1 MPKIFS
7 SVFVK
12 LFAILVAAGI
22 GINLAILLFIG
33 SFRHHLSTTYESH
46 LARYIDFLVQEI
58 GEPPDLQRAQ
68 RLATETGMKIAYD
81 SPSRQWAT
89 HPRGEFP
96 EQVCHHLFNLQD
108 GRIQAGSYHGQHV
121 FYVARDDGRLTF
133 FLPKTWDADR
143 KIKVF
148 GLILL
153 LGITLLL
160 AAVYFAI
167 RRVLKPLRGLE
178 EGVRQVAQGR
188 LGHQVPVQGRDELSA
203 LSRSF
208 NDMTRQIALLIKAK
222 ERLVLDVSHELR
234 SPLTRSKVALAMLPE
249 SAGKQSLLEDI
260 GEMEAKIA
268 ELLESAR
275 AVGVKAELK
284 RVPTDLAELIA
295 RTAAGFKDRPP
306 GVRLAELPQLPPVS
320 LDPRQTERA
329 LRNIIDNA
337 LKYSVP
343 ASPPVRIAL
352 HAREAFAVITVSD
365 RGIGIP
371 RADLALVFEPF
382 YRVDPSRRARTGGYG
397 LGLSLAKTI
406 VEAHG
411 GRIEIDSVHG
421 EGTTVRILLPA

>member
-1 MPKIFS
+1 MPKLFF

-22 GINLAILLFIG
+22 GINLAIILFIG

-58 GEPPDLQRAQ
+58 GDPPDLPRAQ
-68 RLATETGMKIAYD
+68 RLAAESGMKIAFD
-81 SPSRQWAT
+81 SPSQRWAT
-89 HPRGEFP
+89 HPRSEFP
-96 EQVCHHLFNLQD
+96 AQVRYHLIDLGD

-121 FYVARDDGRLTF
+121 IYVARNDGRFTF
-133 FLPKTWDADR
+133 FLPRAWDAGK

-148 GLILL
+148 GTILL
-153 LGITLLL
+153 LGITCLM

-167 RRVLKPLRGLE
+167 RRVLQPLRGLE

-188 LGHQVPVQGRDELSA
+188 LGHQVPVRGQDELSA
-203 LSRSF
+203 LSHSF
-208 NDMTRQIALLIKAK
+208 NEMTRQIAQLVKAK

-234 SPLTRSKVALAMLPE
+234 SPLTRAKVALAMMPE
-249 SAGKQSLLEDI
+249 SAGRQSLLEDI
-260 GEMEAKIA
+260 REMEAKIA
-268 ELLESAR
+268 ELLETAR

-284 RVPTDLAELIA
+284 RVPTDLAELIT
-295 RTAAGFKDRPP
+295 RTAASFQDRPP
-306 GVRLAELPQLPPVS
+306 GARLAELPKLPPVP
-320 LDPRQTERA
+320 LDPRQMEKV

-352 HAREAFAVITVSD
+352 HARESFAVITVSD

-371 RADLALVFEPF
+371 QADLLLVFEPF
-382 YRVDPSRRARTGGYG
+382 YRVDPSRSARTGGYG

-411 GRIEIDSVHG
+411 GRIEIDSTYG